1 VVSSFYVGGEGRK
14 EKKKEK
20 KKKKGRKRGPA
31 QFAPSQGVFFDLL
44 TGDTSEFSDMLPA
57 DTLKNYIYNFFVLNI
72 YISIVQSI
80 IVTET

>member
-1 VVSSFYVGGEGRK
+1 MWDKREEKRK
-14 EKKKEK
+14 KKKKKKKEK
-20 KKKKGRKRGPA
+20 KGASSICSFPR
-31 QFAPSQGVFFDLL
+31 SFFDPL